1 MRRPVRRGAV
11 VHRVEQLS
19 LSSSLPGNVLT
30 IDPGQPTAPAPPAVA
45 PSIVRVR
52 DLGKK
57 FRIYPSRYG
66 RLTEWLTLGRAVR
79 HQDFWALR
87 DVSFEIRRG
96 ESLGIIGVNGSG
108 KSTLLKILSGAM
120 YPTVGSFDVS
130 GRVLSLLE
138 LGTGLNQELTG
149 RQNVTNSASL
159 LGFPAD
165 YASQRMSQIEAFA
178 ELGDFFDR
186 PVRLYSSGMLVR
198 LSFSMFA
205 CFDPEIFIVDEALS
219 VGDVFFQQ
227 KCARRIQQ
235 MREGGTTMLFVSHD
249 LAAVE
254 ALCDRVLLLHGG
266 RVRHDGDKKTGIR
279 LYYAVGGAGPR
290 SIIPTVPTDVP
301 DTATPTTIPTNPSA
315 SIVSVA
321 PNLGIPT
328 FAPISKDALPW
339 QTPDVRDGFGDGSAE
354 IDGICFR
361 REGERHDSVAV
372 QGEWIEIFMR
382 ARAAKD
388 VGPCNVGLGIYD
400 RHNRLLFAC
409 TWINSDLLP
418 IHLKAGERIIA
429 RFCIKLDLEPGEYL
443 ASLAVS
449 EALRDDRS
457 PTGWDYHIGGTRYA
471 ELPHAAVIAVTPRAD
486 RRRNSF
492 GPANLAAQLDRLVL
506 SMTPPPKP
514 D

>member
-1 MRRPVRRGAV
+1 VAY
-11 VHRVEQLS
+11 RVEQIS
-19 LSSSLPGNVLT
+19 LSNPQGNVLT
-30 IDPGQPTAPAPPAVA
+30 MKPQQARDPLAADVA
-45 PSIVRVR
+45 RPIVRVTG
-52 DLGKK
+52 LGKK
-57 FRIYPSRYG
+57 FRIYPTRYG
-66 RLTEWLTLGRAVR
+66 RLAEWLTFGRALR
-79 HQDFWALR
+79 HEDFCALR
-87 DVSFEIRRG
+87 EVTFDVRRG

-120 YPTVGSFDVS
+120 YPTEGSFDVN

-165 YASQRMSQIEAFA
+165 YATERMSQIEAFA

-205 CFDPEIFIVDEALS
+205 SFDPEIFIVDEALS

-279 LYYAVGGAGPR
+279 LYYAVGGAGAR
-290 SIIPTVPTDVP
+290 STVPAVPTVSPDDLDPPTVVAIVP
-301 DTATPTTIPTNPSA
+301 P
-315 SIVSVA
+315 SIVSAV
-321 PNLGIPT
+321 PSPGTPT
-328 FAPISKDALPW
+328 FAPISHDALPW
-339 QTPDVRDGFGDGSAE
+339 QPPDARDGFGDGSAE

-361 REGERHDSVAV
+361 REGDRHDSVAV

-382 ARAAKD
+382 ARAIRD

-409 TWINSDLLP
+409 TWINSDLPP
-418 IHLKAGERIIA
+418 IHLKAGEWMIA

-443 ASLAVS
+443 TSLAVS
-449 EALRDDRS
+449 EALRDERS
-457 PTGWDYHIGGTRYA
+457 PTGWDYHIGGVRHA

-486 RRRNSF
+486 RRRPSF
-492 GPANLAAQLDRLVL
+492 GPANLATQLDRLMLPVT
-506 SMTPPPKP
+506 SPN